1 MFMNEEKEETVLIK
15 IKTGER
21 IVVPKRRL
29 TADSSKFRELFDT
42 LKFDEHEIDD
52 FSPEA
57 VEIFLALLDSK
68 VLLDL
73 EMRMFRELHKLAVI
87 FEVGWLIDSCR
98 RWLKQ
103 NMNITSTK
111 EEKISLFEECWFIFD
126 KLNDEEMMN
135 EMVSVYAHEN
145 NSMLLTD
152 YLSDISKLET
162 GKIDALLR
170 LGGVNTDIFLKSILQ
185 NLEGKNELNP
195 NVKHLLNGMNLA
207 SCSERNQNL
216 YLEVLDTISNLPDI
230 SKSDLRFVQKLM
242 SDTAKLVTSR
252 KERRKPRA
260 TVVFDKK
267 KEDVLFNSC
276 KTIKDVVNA
285 VTENN
290 VLSMF
295 KVVELLL
302 YVFVSDAYTCEE
314 LYSFVISLETL
325 CAEKKLQKVSRG
337 FIDTI
342 TSALKYSV
350 REEAKQL
357 ICLLNE
363 IKNNSQLTTCNEYVL
378 IKNYSFLDNVQYF
391 EHPLSLNCA
400 ETDSKF
406 GFIML
411 RSMREDNW
419 NYKVVLCTKKE
430 HYDKMN
436 MHTHDDISASDMYLF
451 GTMSATCIV
460 VTIVIL
466 ATVVALV
473 TMETLEAVFH
483 YQWLG
488 GAGWEEAGG
497 RGGGTGVQTL
507 LI

>member
-1 MFMNEEKEETVLIK
+1 MFMNEEQEETVLIK

-29 TADSSKFRELFDT
+29 TADSSKFKELFDT

-73 EMRMFRELHKLAVI
+73 ERRMFRELHKLAVV
-87 FEVGWLIDSCR
+87 FEVGWLIDSCQS
-98 RWLKQ
+98 WLKK

-111 EEKISLFEECWFIFD
+111 EEKISLFEECWYIFD
-126 KLNDEEMMN
+126 RLNDEEMMN
-135 EMVSVYAHEN
+135 EMVSVYAHED
-145 NSMLLTD
+145 NSLLLTH

-170 LGGVNTDIFLKSILQ
+170 LGGVDTNIFLKSILQ

-230 SKSDLRFVQKLM
+230 SKSDLRFIQKLM
-242 SDTAKLVTSR
+242 SDTARLVTSR
-252 KERRKPRA
+252 KLRRKPR
-260 TVVFDKK
+260 TTTVFDQIK
-267 KEDVLFNSC
+267 DDTLLDSC
-276 KTIKDVVNA
+276 KTIKDVLNA
-285 VTENN
+285 VTEEN
-290 VLSMF
+290 VTSIF
-295 KVVELLL
+295 KVVELLQ
-302 YVFVSDAYTCEE
+302 YVFMSDAPTNEE
-314 LYSFVISLETL
+314 LHSFVTSLEKL
-325 CAEKKLQKVSRG
+325 SVEKKLQKVSG
-337 FIDTI
+337 QFIDT
-342 TSALKYSV
+342 TTTALGYSV
-350 REEAKQL
+350 REESKQL

-363 IKNNSQLTTCNEYVL
+363 IKNNNQLTTYTENIIIRRDSVTIHSYICLNTRYPLTVQKL
-378 IKNYSFLDNVQYF
+378 IASVALSWGENKKITAVKLNSVRRKSSMTKEICIHMMISPLVTCTYLVQCQL
-391 EHPLSLNCA
+391 H
-400 ETDSKF
+400 
-406 GFIML
+406 
-411 RSMREDNW
+411 
-419 NYKVVLCTKKE
+419 V
-430 HYDKMN
+430 
-436 MHTHDDISASDMYLF
+436 
-451 GTMSATCIV
+451 V
-460 VTIVIL
+460 VTIVIM

-473 TMETLEAVFH
+473 TMKTLEAVFH